1 MSNYDQA
8 YARALRIWKKAR
20 RDGWL
25 DEHLRG
31 NTRGKKA
38 SKEAFSAGYVC
49 ALIDFETVIRE
60 KKSGELHQQDYE
72 FHAEGNEKCEAQP
85 RVKPSVSERQSK
97 GES

>member
-1 MSNYDQA
+1 MSDYDQA

-38 SKEAFSAGYVC
+38 SKEAFASGYVC
-49 ALIDFETVIRE
+49 ALVDFETIIRM
-60 KKSGELHQQDYE
+60 KKDGQLFEQGDEQDATQHEGSKVRPRNKPNLSQQN
-72 FHAEGNEKCEAQP
+72 H
-85 RVKPSVSERQSK
+85 K
-97 GES
+97 GEI